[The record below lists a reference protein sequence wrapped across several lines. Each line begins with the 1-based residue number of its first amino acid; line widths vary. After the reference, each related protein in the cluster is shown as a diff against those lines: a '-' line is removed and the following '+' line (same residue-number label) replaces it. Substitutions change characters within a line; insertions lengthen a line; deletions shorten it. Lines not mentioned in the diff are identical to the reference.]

1 MSINLRGHV
10 NQLSRV
16 VRRAL
21 GYPLV
26 AYVLLSGLVTYP
38 WYLRNEYIFMLDMV
52 WGPNRTLSSPI
63 VQKLLLSGLLVT
75 AGLNMHMFMSN
86 LFSKWGRRYSYLAGL
101 IYTINPYVYERLAA
115 GHWLVLLGYAF
126 FPLAFLLLINALN
139 TPTIKNL
146 VFLLLMLLVYPLL
159 SEHWT
164 YMYALLATSYLI
176 FVRPKWSVVKKLSL
190 VMVPVLAW
198 YAVWFLVFSNVS
210 SSEISENNSGFL
222 AFATKSDDR
231 LGVWF
236 NVSSLYGFWSSNLK
250 LTKDYIS
257 FWWLFSA
264 AIMSLWL
271 LGVYD
276 AFRSKDRLRQ
286 FWFFVFLMSLVLGV
300 GFSSPVSEYVTE
312 MLVKFLPGYVGMR
325 ETQKWAGVLAF
336 SYAVLVPAG
345 TRWIVKTVT
354 RYVDNS
360 QVKVVSGTIFGSVSL
375 LVVLNCYT
383 FFGGYAGQLKPTGY
397 PTSWYEAKKIISG
410 QNAASSRKGTTLS
423 LPWHGY
429 MTYGFTEGRI
439 IANPSP
445 VFFTQP
451 VISSKTLDNESLK
464 VQPNEYDDFLFNAL
478 NDVTSSDEQKLFLK
492 SQSIGTIVLTKVSD
506 WDRYEFLSNTV
517 VYELIYDSGEISVF
531 AVK

>member
-210 SSEISENNSGFL
+210 SSEISEIILDSWRLQPSLTTGWASG
-222 AFATKSDDR
+222 
-231 LGVWF
+231 
-236 NVSSLYGFWSSNLK
+236 
-250 LTKDYIS
+250 LT
-257 FWWLFSA
+257 
-264 AIMSLWL
+264 
-271 LGVYD
+271 
-276 AFRSKDRLRQ
+276 FRHCMD
-286 FWFFVFLMSLVLGV
+286 
-300 GFSSPVSEYVTE
+300 
-312 MLVKFLPGYVGMR
+312 
-325 ETQKWAGVLAF
+325 
-336 SYAVLVPAG
+336 
-345 TRWIVKTVT
+345 
-354 RYVDNS
+354 
-360 QVKVVSGTIFGSVSL
+360 FGPQ
-375 LVVLNCYT
+375 T
-383 FFGGYAGQLKPTGY
+383 
-397 PTSWYEAKKIISG
+397 
-410 QNAASSRKGTTLS
+410 
-423 LPWHGY
+423 
-429 MTYGFTEGRI
+429 
-439 IANPSP
+439 
-445 VFFTQP
+445 
-451 VISSKTLDNESLK
+451 
-464 VQPNEYDDFLFNAL
+464 
-478 NDVTSSDEQKLFLK
+478 
-492 SQSIGTIVLTKVSD
+492 
-506 WDRYEFLSNTV
+506 
-517 VYELIYDSGEISVF
+517 
-531 AVK
+531 